1 MCSIGSQSTAGVGAL
16 SKGAIGGGVSIGGAA
31 GSGTLMGGGSVARLM
46 GGTSTLLGREP
57 TTNSNTPGVGGDPT
71 GRGRGP
77 VPGVRSY

>member
-46 GGTSTLLGREP
+46 GGTSTLMGRETAP
-57 TTNSNTPGVGGDPT
+57 TTSNGGTGAGNGKPRNTPTVIG
-71 GRGRGP
+71 
-77 VPGVRSY
+77 Y